1 MIQNDIYCF
10 VSGFWN
16 SNISKKT
23 SYNVGNKEITRKICD
38 LNLRNKMQQYSSG
51 TTGEK
56 SSQRK
61 RARSQFKVP
70 IDETIRRSLE
80 NASLVENLC
89 IFRVP

>member
-1 MIQNDIYCF
+1 MIQNDIYCY
-10 VSGFWN
+10 VSGFWK

-23 SYNVGNKEITRKICD
+23 SYNVGNKEITRKICN

-61 RARSQFKVP
+61 RARSQLKVP
-70 IDETIRRSLE
+70 IDETIRRSLG